1 MIVDFAL
8 VAVYIFDSV
17 CCEHGFTT
25 SSEKPVSF
33 GA

>member
-1 MIVDFAL
+1 MVNFAL

-25 SSEKPVSF
+25 SDKPVSF